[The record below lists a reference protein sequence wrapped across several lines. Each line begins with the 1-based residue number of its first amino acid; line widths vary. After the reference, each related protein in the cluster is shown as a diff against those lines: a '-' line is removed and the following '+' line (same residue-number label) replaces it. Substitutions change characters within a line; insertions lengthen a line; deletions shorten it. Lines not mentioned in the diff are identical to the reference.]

1 MAGYLQSRF
10 RYATRLKVRRT
21 SLAVV
26 DLMSLVGH
34 REPRTA
40 DAAAAAAAAVW
51 NTADVSDVS
60 VVADSQTRLAGEV
73 AQIADDIVAPRK
85 Q

>member
-1 MAGYLQSRF
+1 
-10 RYATRLKVRRT
+10 
-21 SLAVV
+21 
-26 DLMSLVGH
+26 MSLVGH
-34 REPRTA
+34 REPRT
-40 DAAAAAAAAVW
+40 AAAAAAVW

>member
-1 MAGYLQSRF
+1 
-10 RYATRLKVRRT
+10 
-21 SLAVV
+21 
-26 DLMSLVGH
+26 MSLVGH

-40 DAAAAAAAAVW
+40 DAAAAAAAVW

-73 AQIADDIVAPRK
+73 AQIADDIAAPRK

>member
-40 DAAAAAAAAVW
+40 AAAAAAAVW

-73 AQIADDIVAPRK
+73 AQIADDIAAPRK

>member
-1 MAGYLQSRF
+1 
-10 RYATRLKVRRT
+10 
-21 SLAVV
+21 
-26 DLMSLVGH
+26 MSLVGH

-40 DAAAAAAAAVW
+40 AAADDDIW

>member
-1 MAGYLQSRF
+1 
-10 RYATRLKVRRT
+10 
-21 SLAVV
+21 
-26 DLMSLVGH
+26 MSLVGH

-40 DAAAAAAAAVW
+40 DAAAAAAVW

>member
-1 MAGYLQSRF
+1 M
-10 RYATRLKVRRT
+10 RRT

-40 DAAAAAAAAVW
+40 AAADDDIW

>member
-40 DAAAAAAAAVW
+40 DAAAAAAVW

-73 AQIADDIVAPRK
+73 AQIADDIVTPRK